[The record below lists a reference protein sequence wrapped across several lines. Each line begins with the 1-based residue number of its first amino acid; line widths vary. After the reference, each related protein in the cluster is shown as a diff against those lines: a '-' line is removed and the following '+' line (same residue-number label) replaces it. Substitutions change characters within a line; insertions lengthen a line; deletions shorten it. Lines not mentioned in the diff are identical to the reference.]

1 MNEPG
6 LYVKVLWKSILRLM
20 TESGS
25 TSAGLFITREN
36 EMRQNWQI
44 TKVLSSSLLKILRV
58 LKVQMM

>member
-36 EMRQNWQI
+36 EMRQN
-44 TKVLSSSLLKILRV
+44 
-58 LKVQMM
+58 